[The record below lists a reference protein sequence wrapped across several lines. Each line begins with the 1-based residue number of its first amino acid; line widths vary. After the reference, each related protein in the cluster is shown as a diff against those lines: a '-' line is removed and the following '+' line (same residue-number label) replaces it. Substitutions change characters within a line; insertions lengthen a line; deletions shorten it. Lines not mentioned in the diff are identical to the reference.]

1 MKPERINW
9 LRAQYL
15 IAVTH
20 AERNDLCR
28 ARLNSSRLG
37 FVLRSP
43 LPVAESGPQY
53 ETLILEVDKRI
64 GQLDTRLTY
73 LGAYA
78 DRCGYRQPGA
88 AASMEAA
95 R

>member
-1 MKPERINW
+1 MRQARINW
-9 LRAQYL
+9 LRAQHL
-15 IAVTH
+15 ISVTC
-20 AERNDLCR
+20 AERSDLCR

-37 FVLRSP
+37 FVLRSS

-53 ETLILEVDKRI
+53 EALIREVDERI

-73 LGAYA
+73 LHAYA

-88 AASMEAA
+88 DMEAG